1 MPYAEAMTEPVIA
14 QQEAQPV
21 TIVVDGYG
29 EIQARSGERLVVAL
43 ERGGVDILHR
53 CGGVAKCTTCAVEFT
68 EGEPDEMT
76 IAEHDKLIE
85 KELLGQARLACQ
97 IKCAEGM
104 ALRPLKTEGNSGL
117 ERGKAV
123 SESIE
128 PDPQWTVRPGASTE
142 G

>member
-1 MPYAEAMTEPVIA
+1 MTEPVIA

-21 TIVVDGYG
+21 TIVVDGYS
-29 EIQARSGERLVVAL
+29 EIQARSGERLVAAL

-53 CGGVAKCTTCAVEFT
+53 CGGVAKCTTCAVEFA

-104 ALRPLKTEGNSGL
+104 ALRPLKTEANSGL